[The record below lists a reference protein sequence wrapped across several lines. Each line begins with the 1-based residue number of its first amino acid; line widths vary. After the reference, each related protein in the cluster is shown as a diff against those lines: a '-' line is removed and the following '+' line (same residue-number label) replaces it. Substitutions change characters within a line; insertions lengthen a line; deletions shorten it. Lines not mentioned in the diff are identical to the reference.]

1 MHTES
6 AMTTLTFA
14 SWNVNSL
21 KVRLAHVVDWL
32 ERSGADALAL
42 QETKLVDSAF
52 PRDAFAEAGLRIICR
67 LFCTANAAKTI
78 RKGVFFYLY
87 FIANRTNAHVCA
99 VFARKPNTEIMSRR
113 RRLFRLAVAAGALQ
127 QSDAS
132 LRARCFR
139 QLYAQQGM
147 RLRGGT
153 FAAFHAHHIMRNVIM
168 HHHHM
173 VRAPA
178 ASRRHSEQ
186 NKAEKEAK
194 SSSKPSG
201 KHRRFSFCI
210 KY

>member
-1 MHTES
+1 MDV
-6 AMTTLTFA
+6 FA
-14 SWNVNSL
+14 
-21 KVRLAHVVDWL
+21 
-32 ERSGADALAL
+32 
-42 QETKLVDSAF
+42 
-52 PRDAFAEAGLRIICR
+52 AFAGVWLRIICC

-87 FIANRTNAHVCA
+87 FIANRTNTHVRA
-99 VFARKPNTEIMSRR
+99 VLARKPNTKIMSRR

-127 QSDAS
+127 QSDACF
-132 LRARCFR
+132 RARCFR
-139 QLYAQQGM
+139 QLHAQQGM
-147 RLRGGT
+147 RLWGGA

-168 HHHHM
+168 HHSHT

-178 ASRRHSEQ
+178 ASCRHSEQ